1 MRLPLLRF
9 LRLRLPPRVLAF
21 IPGPFVTVL
30 GEAIELGT
38 GELATGELTAFDN
51 FRVKFLAEAPKD
63 ANIPLTPDP
72 VFVLISTN
80 VG

>member
-1 MRLPLLRF
+1 M
-9 LRLRLPPRVLAF
+9 LAF
-21 IPGPFVTVL
+21 IPGPFVTV
-30 GEAIELGT
+30 GEATELGI
-38 GELATGELTAFDN
+38 GELAIGEVTAFDN

-72 VFVLISTN
+72 VFVLISTK